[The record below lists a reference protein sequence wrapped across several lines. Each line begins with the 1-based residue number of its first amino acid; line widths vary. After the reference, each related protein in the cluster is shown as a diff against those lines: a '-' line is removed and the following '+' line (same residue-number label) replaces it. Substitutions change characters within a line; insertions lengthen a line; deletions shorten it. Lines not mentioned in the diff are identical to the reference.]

1 MAKTIFSL
9 KRNDV
14 EAALEFWRERLLAD
28 AWTRDDARALL
39 RLQDNPVDL
48 LAAMDL
54 AAAGDSHL
62 QAALDRFA
70 AREEGK

>member
-9 KRNDV
+9 KRNDL
-14 EAALEFWRERLLAD
+14 EGALGFWRERVLAGT
-28 AWTRDDARALL
+28 WTRDDARALL
-39 RLQDNPVDL
+39 RLQDNPADL

-54 AAAGDSHL
+54 EAAGDAHL

-70 AREEGK
+70 EESA